1 MKRLTILILAAML
14 LLLCSCGA
22 DGGKGSEMTSINA
35 SAVVMRRESRR
46 FLIPFSYF
54 SL

>member
-1 MKRLTILILAAML
+1 MKRLTILILAAMM

-22 DGGKGSEMTSINA
+22 DGGKRSEMTSINV
-35 SAVVMRRESRR
+35 SAAVMRRECRH

-54 SL
+54 PL